1 MMDRRKIGSIGE
13 DVSCEY
19 LEKNGFRILERNFL
33 TRHGE
38 IDIIAENDRYIVFT
52 EVKLR
57 TLGENTARFGRPAL
71 AVTKSKMKNIIYSAG
86 IYISKNQTK
95 KSIRFDVIEV
105 YAEETDKGTVR
116 YRLKHLPSAFTLNDA
131 R

>member
-1 MMDRRKIGSIGE
+1 MDRRKIGAIGE

-19 LEKNGFRILERNFL
+19 LEKNGFKIIERNFL

-38 IDIIAENDRYIVFT
+38 IDIIAENDRYIVFI

-57 TLGENTARFGRPAL
+57 TVGENTAKYGRPAL
-71 AVTKSKMKNIIYSAG
+71 AVTKNKMKNIIYSAG
-86 IYISKNQTK
+86 IYISKNK
-95 KSIRFDVIEV
+95 IEKSVRFDVIEV
-105 YAEETDKGTVR
+105 YAEKTDKGTVK